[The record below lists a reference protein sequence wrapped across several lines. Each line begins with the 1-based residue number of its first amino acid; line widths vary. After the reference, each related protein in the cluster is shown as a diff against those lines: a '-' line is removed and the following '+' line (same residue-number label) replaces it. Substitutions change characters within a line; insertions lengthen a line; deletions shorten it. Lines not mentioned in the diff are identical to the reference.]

1 MIVDAGKLPD
11 MMSRER
17 LNVVVFLLFLVFS
30 LVVALEKEEPP
41 QCSEIKTS
49 TDDEEQPPCVEPLSM
64 ESTDGEDEP
73 TPLSLDESE
82 DEAPDTSALSGTSNI
97 LLIMYA
103 QLMLKELECW
113 NCVQ

>member
-1 MIVDAGKLPD
+1 
-11 MMSRER
+11 MSRER

-82 DEAPDTSALSGTSNI
+82 DEVPDTSALSGMSNR